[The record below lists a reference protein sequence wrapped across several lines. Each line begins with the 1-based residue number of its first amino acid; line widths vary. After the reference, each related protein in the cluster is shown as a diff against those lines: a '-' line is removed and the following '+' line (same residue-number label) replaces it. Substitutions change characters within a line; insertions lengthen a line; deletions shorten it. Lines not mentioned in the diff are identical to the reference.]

1 MNDPKLNKKFAVS
14 DGPVNRRL
22 MVPDDTPGEQ
32 DSPIALARIQ
42 ATLARQ
48 RLGASMAERLS
59 QARGPSATGG
69 SLSTGDIAVVV
80 GGAASAVG
88 LTLGLIQ
95 GSILLGGAGVVC
107 LCGFGLR
114 AFMTAKSRRAQS
126 STESPQIEALI
137 QAKDVEQL
145 DAALHRLAGDAPQD
159 LLDRLARLKELIA
172 RCVAL
177 VAHSKEGGGVS
188 NDDSFFIREAVRR
201 YLPDSIASYL
211 RVPKKD
217 RASLVIEEGKTASD
231 LMHAQLDMIEQQLT
245 AKEIRLT
252 QMAGESLM
260 RQQRFLAAKTRTP
273 TR

>member
-1 MNDPKLNKKFAVS
+1 MDDPKLNKKFAVS

-22 MVPDDTPGEQ
+22 MAPEEVPDAQ

-48 RLGASMAERLS
+48 RLGVSMAEQLA
-59 QARGPSATGG
+59 QARGPAAATG

-95 GSILLGGAGVVC
+95 GSILVGGAGLVF

-114 AFMTAKSRRAQS
+114 AFVAAKSRRAHGGA
-126 STESPQIEALI
+126 EVPQMAALI
-137 QAKDVEQL
+137 AAKDVEQL
-145 DAALHRLAGDAPQD
+145 DAALNRLAGDAPQD

-177 VAHSKEGGGVS
+177 VAGANEGSAVS

-211 RVPKKD
+211 RVPQRD
-217 RASLVIEEGKTASD
+217 RASLVIEDGKTASD

-245 AKEIRLT
+245 AKEVRLS

-260 RQQRFLAAKTRTP
+260 RQQRFLAAKTRT
-273 TR
+273 RSH